1 MPSLIS
7 NVSSKIQIF
16 AVVLMFLI
24 SGAKADLTLNGD
36 EPIIEFTPSTVG
48 AQSDFVIGSLERDYG
63 LGDPFNA
70 GDCFEIQF
78 ARINEYEAYMPG

>member
-1 MPSLIS
+1 
-7 NVSSKIQIF
+7 
-16 AVVLMFLI
+16 MFLI

-70 GDCFEIQF
+70 GDCFEI
-78 ARINEYEAYMPG
+78 